1 MLSGKCVVLG
11 VTGGIA
17 AYKACEIVSRLK
29 KLHANVRVVMT
40 EHACRF
46 VAPLSFETLSG
57 NQVYVSQFDHN
68 WEIEHI
74 SLAKSADLMLV
85 NLVHRNDIVVT
96 QDYGLAALCLARGA
110 RPLDQNGRIYDESN
124 IDSLLGMRH
133 ISQKIRRAGGRTKGP
148 SKRTKEQDEWFEQS
162 LEKLLSEGSPE

>member
-1 MLSGKCVVLG
+1 MHLWIDADACPVVDLAIRTAGRHQVPVTFVCDDAHHMLRDGAQ
-11 VTGGIA
+11 TI
-17 AYKACEIVSRLK
+17 
-29 KLHANVRVVMT
+29 T
-40 EHACRF
+40 
-46 VAPLSFETLSG
+46 VARG
-57 NQVYVSQFDHN
+57 AD
-68 WEIEHI
+68 
-74 SLAKSADLMLV
+74 SADLMLV

-162 LEKLLSEGSPE
+162 LEKLLREGSPE

>member
-1 MLSGKCVVLG
+1 MHLWIDADACPVVDLAIRTAGRHQVPVTLVCDDAHHMLRDGAQ
-11 VTGGIA
+11 TI
-17 AYKACEIVSRLK
+17 
-29 KLHANVRVVMT
+29 T
-40 EHACRF
+40 
-46 VAPLSFETLSG
+46 VARG
-57 NQVYVSQFDHN
+57 AD
-68 WEIEHI
+68 
-74 SLAKSADLMLV
+74 SADLMLV

-110 RPLDQNGRIYDESN
+110 QPLDQNGRIYNESN

-162 LEKLLSEGSPE
+162 LEKLLREGSPE

>member
-1 MLSGKCVVLG
+1 MHLWIDADACPVVDLAICTASRHQVPVTLVCDDAHHMLRDGAQ
-11 VTGGIA
+11 TI
-17 AYKACEIVSRLK
+17 
-29 KLHANVRVVMT
+29 T
-40 EHACRF
+40 
-46 VAPLSFETLSG
+46 VARG
-57 NQVYVSQFDHN
+57 AD
-68 WEIEHI
+68 
-74 SLAKSADLMLV
+74 SADLMLV

-148 SKRTKEQDEWFEQS
+148 PKRTKEQDEWFEQS